1 MCYKPDDPIEYLES
15 CLQKVKELGG
25 SEKVKWD
32 TFVSPEKKTLPPLN
46 GGQSRR
52 SFFRNVMPDNSNF
65 PYRRYDRLPPIQQFS
80 IESDTDL
87 SETAELIEEYDVF
100 DPARPRPKIILV
112 IGGPGSGKGT
122 QSLKI
127 AERYG
132 FNYISV
138 GELLR
143 KKIHSTSSNRKW
155 SLIAKIITTGELAP
169 QETTITEIK
178 QRLMQIPD
186 EEGVVIDGFPR
197 DVAQAI
203 SFEDQI
209 CTPDLVVFLSCS
221 SQRLKERLLKRAEQ
235 QGRPDDNL
243 KATQRRLMNFKQ
255 NAVPLV
261 KYFQEKGLI
270 ITFDADRDEEEVFFD
285 ISSAVDN
292 KLFANKEAAVGANEL
307 DCGLIMDSGDTV
319 YTEFDFEDQE
329 EDQSSFSGYEST
341 GDFSEDLR
349 KSNIIFVVGGPGSGK
364 GSQCEQLAK
373 KYGFTHLSTD
383 DLLQNELSSLSERSK
398 LIKDIMESGEPVPGG
413 IVLEL
418 LKEAMV
424 SKLGDTKGFLLDG
437 YPRELKEAEEFES
450 KIGEPQ
456 LVFCLDCSAETM
468 SHHLLMRNQ
477 SSQESDNTETVKEEI
492 ESYYQASKPLIA
504 YYERKTQLCKVDA
517 EGTQGDV
524 FLEFCKTIDSFL
536 RREEEAAPAFSRGA
550 AFSAGFVRQCLD
562 SEQDGEQ
569 QLRFASHDLT
579 PSTGS
584 QAVPGQRGAPQP
596 HHHRLANLGFGDY
609 NLFSAT
615 RSCKTAGISQATS
628 YNKLFTRPQNAVT
641 TSRKMETRFGGVE
654 VCQSVTV
661 EQTALPSAGNS
672 FQSQSNWKSVRVT
685 QCFCIT
691 SYAFQQK
698 TGQLNHVTVRAKLPR
713 QRHAAYHGHRNLRL
727 LQPEKEQ
734 LGSKTGG
741 TTTLI
746 PQQAKRA
753 PGGAGCHRSP
763 LHEQRREARG
773 ILPVCAVG
781 PDSPPKN
788 D

>member
-1 MCYKPDDPIEYLES
+1 MSAGEAKEYLARREIPQLFESLLNGLMCYKPDDPIEYLES

-32 TFVSPEKKTLPPLN
+32 TFVSPEKRTLPPLN

-52 SFFRNVMPDNSNF
+52 SFFRNVIPDNSNF
-65 PYRRYDRLPPIQQFS
+65 PYRRYDRLPPIHQFS

-186 EEGVVIDGFPR
+186 EEGIVIDGFPR

-209 CTPDLVVFLSCS
+209 CTPDLVVFLACS
-221 SQRLKERLLKRAEQ
+221 NQRLKERLLKRAEQ

-285 ISSAVDN
+285 ISLAVDN
-292 KLFANKEAAVGANEL
+292 KLFANKEAAAGSSEL
-307 DCGLIMDSGDTV
+307 DSSLLMDSGDPV
-319 YTEFDFEDQE
+319 YTEYDFEDQ
-329 EDQSSFSGYEST
+329 
-341 GDFSEDLR
+341 
-349 KSNIIFVVGGPGSGK
+349 IFFPHKGGPGSGK

-398 LIKDIMESGEPVPGG
+398 LIKDIMECGEPVPGG

-424 SKLGDTKGFLLDG
+424 ASLGDTKGFLIDG
-437 YPRELKEAEEFES
+437 YPRDLKEAEEFEN
-450 KIGEPQ
+450 KIGEPK

-468 SHHLLMRNQ
+468 SSRLLTRNQ
-477 SSQESDNTETVKEEI
+477 SSHHLGSAETTKEGI
-492 ESYYQASKPLIA
+492 ESYYQATKPMIA
-504 YYERKTQLCKVDA
+504 YYEMKTQLCKV
-517 EGTQGDV
+517 
-524 FLEFCKTIDSFL
+524 SY
-536 RREEEAAPAFSRGA
+536 
-550 AFSAGFVRQCLD
+550 
-562 SEQDGEQ
+562 
-569 QLRFASHDLT
+569 LT
-579 PSTGS
+579 S
-584 QAVPGQRGAPQP
+584 
-596 HHHRLANLGFGDY
+596 
-609 NLFSAT
+609 
-615 RSCKTAGISQATS
+615 
-628 YNKLFTRPQNAVT
+628 
-641 TSRKMETRFGGVE
+641 
-654 VCQSVTV
+654 
-661 EQTALPSAGNS
+661 
-672 FQSQSNWKSVRVT
+672 
-685 QCFCIT
+685 
-691 SYAFQQK
+691 
-698 TGQLNHVTVRAKLPR
+698 
-713 QRHAAYHGHRNLRL
+713 
-727 LQPEKEQ
+727 
-734 LGSKTGG
+734 
-741 TTTLI
+741 
-746 PQQAKRA
+746 
-753 PGGAGCHRSP
+753 
-763 LHEQRREARG
+763 
-773 ILPVCAVG
+773 
-781 PDSPPKN
+781 
-788 D
+788 

>member
-1 MCYKPDDPIEYLES
+1 MTTQGWWQPVGSQHPKAYKAPRAEVPGTALPRGAAPSSPHPLRGLTGGTPSGWQPSGDPNASSRPPPRGHPQTFPGSLRPPSLPAFFLFLGREGKEKKSVLAPCGGAGEAGSLPPSSPPAPARPPAGASLRLPHCTAGPCRAVPGRAVPCRARGSALPPRAPAMSAGEAKEYLARREIPQLFESLLNGLMCYKPDDPIEYLES

-25 SEKVKWD
+25 AEKVKWD

-65 PYRRYDRLPPIQQFS
+65 PYRRYDRLPPIHQFS

-169 QETTITEIK
+169 Q
-178 QRLMQIPD
+178 
-186 EEGVVIDGFPR
+186 
-197 DVAQAI
+197 
-203 SFEDQI
+203 I
-209 CTPDLVVFLSCS
+209 CTPDLVVFLACS
-221 SQRLKERLLKRAEQ
+221 NQRLKERLLKRAEQ

-255 NAVPLV
+255 NAIPLV

-285 ISSAVDN
+285 ISLAVDS
-292 KLFANKEAAVGANEL
+292 KLFANKEAAAGPNEL
-307 DCGLIMDSGDTV
+307 DCGLIMDSGDPG

-364 GSQCEQLAK
+364 GSQCEQLVK

-398 LIKDIMESGEPVPGG
+398 LIKDIMECGEPVPGG

-424 SKLGDTKGFLLDG
+424 ANLGDTKGFLIDG
-437 YPRELKEAEEFES
+437 YPRELNEAKEFES
-450 KIGEPQ
+450 KIGEPK

-468 SHHLLMRNQ
+468 SSRLLMRSQ
-477 SSQESDNTETVKEEI
+477 SSQHFDSAETIKEGI
-492 ESYYQASKPLIA
+492 ESYYQAAKPVIA
-504 YYERKTQLCKVDA
+504 YYEKKAQLCKVDA
-517 EGTQGDV
+517 EATPEDV
-524 FLEFCKTIDSFL
+524 FLEVCKSIDSFL
-536 RREEEAAPAFSRGA
+536 KKEAA
-550 AFSAGFVRQCLD
+550 AFS
-562 SEQDGEQ
+562 
-569 QLRFASHDLT
+569 
-579 PSTGS
+579 
-584 QAVPGQRGAPQP
+584 
-596 HHHRLANLGFGDY
+596 
-609 NLFSAT
+609 
-615 RSCKTAGISQATS
+615 
-628 YNKLFTRPQNAVT
+628 
-641 TSRKMETRFGGVE
+641 
-654 VCQSVTV
+654 TV
-661 EQTALPSAGNS
+661 MQ
-672 FQSQSNWKSVRVT
+672 
-685 QCFCIT
+685 
-691 SYAFQQK
+691 
-698 TGQLNHVTVRAKLPR
+698 
-713 QRHAAYHGHRNLRL
+713 
-727 LQPEKEQ
+727 
-734 LGSKTGG
+734 
-741 TTTLI
+741 
-746 PQQAKRA
+746 
-753 PGGAGCHRSP
+753 
-763 LHEQRREARG
+763 
-773 ILPVCAVG
+773 
-781 PDSPPKN
+781 
-788 D
+788 

>member
-1 MCYKPDDPIEYLES
+1 MSAGEAKEYLARREIPQLFESLLNGLMCYKPDDPIEYLES

-65 PYRRYDRLPPIQQFS
+65 PYRRYERLPPIQQFS

-186 EEGVVIDGFPR
+186 EEGIVIDGFPR

-209 CTPDLVVFLSCS
+209 CTPDLVVFLACS
-221 SQRLKERLLKRAEQ
+221 NQRLKERLLKRAEQ

-270 ITFDADRDEEEVFFD
+270 VTFDADRDEEEVFSD

-292 KLFANKEAAVGANEL
+292 KLFANKEAAAGTNEL
-307 DCGLIMDSGDTV
+307 DCSLIMDSGDTA

-329 EDQSSFSGYEST
+329 DIYC
-341 GDFSEDLR
+341 
-349 KSNIIFVVGGPGSGK
+349 FVILDVLPHKGGPGSGK
-364 GSQCEQLAK
+364 SSQCEQLAK
-373 KYGFTHLSTD
+373 KYGFTHLSTA
-383 DLLQNELSSLSERSK
+383 DLLQNELSTLSERSK
-398 LIKDIMESGEPVPGG
+398 FIKDIVECGEPVPGG

-418 LKEAMV
+418 LKEAMIT
-424 SKLGDTKGFLLDG
+424 SLGDTKGFLIDG

-450 KIGEPQ
+450 KIGEPK

-468 SHHLLMRNQ
+468 NSRFSMRNQ
-477 SSQESDNTETVKEEI
+477 TSQQFDSAETIKERI
-492 ESYYQASKPLIA
+492 DDYCQAAQPLAA
-504 YYERKTQLCKVDA
+504 YYERKTQLCKV
-517 EGTQGDV
+517 
-524 FLEFCKTIDSFL
+524 
-536 RREEEAAPAFSRGA
+536 
-550 AFSAGFVRQCLD
+550 
-562 SEQDGEQ
+562 
-569 QLRFASHDLT
+569 
-579 PSTGS
+579 
-584 QAVPGQRGAPQP
+584 
-596 HHHRLANLGFGDY
+596 N
-609 NLFSAT
+609 
-615 RSCKTAGISQATS
+615 
-628 YNKLFTRPQNAVT
+628 
-641 TSRKMETRFGGVE
+641 
-654 VCQSVTV
+654 
-661 EQTALPSAGNS
+661 
-672 FQSQSNWKSVRVT
+672 
-685 QCFCIT
+685 
-691 SYAFQQK
+691 
-698 TGQLNHVTVRAKLPR
+698 
-713 QRHAAYHGHRNLRL
+713 
-727 LQPEKEQ
+727 
-734 LGSKTGG
+734 
-741 TTTLI
+741 
-746 PQQAKRA
+746 
-753 PGGAGCHRSP
+753 
-763 LHEQRREARG
+763 
-773 ILPVCAVG
+773 
-781 PDSPPKN
+781 
-788 D
+788 